1 MKKILLLSSAF
12 LFLVSCSSDD
22 SDNNSDSHGVN
33 QSKIYGYWYK
43 GLDGPSY
50 YYDYYYFGENG
61 EYKQGWGSINS
72 NPYTGTWEWE
82 NATTIKVTPTAG
94 GGIVGGVQTHEF
106 RKITNDSL
114 CSATNDDIKYSRTNH
129 ND

>member
-12 LFLVSCSSDD
+12 LFLVSCSNDD
-22 SDNNSDSHGVN
+22 SDNNNDQGVN
-33 QSKIYGYWYK
+33 QSAIYGYWYK
-43 GLDGPSY
+43 GLGAPSY

-61 EYKQGWGSINS
+61 EYKQGWGPINS
-72 NPYTGTWEWE
+72 NPYLGTWEWE
-82 NATTIKVTPTAG
+82 NATTIKVTPTVG

-114 CSATNDDIKYSRTNH
+114 CSATHEDIKYSRTNH